1 MLPILVRHLAL
12 RALFDEAGFVG
23 GGNAGCARARRVKF
37 SRLEAH
43 PVPGVPYV
51 AFLGI
56 CAQEIQCD
64 PCQTLRCICTVAVD
78 TTAH

>member
-23 GGNAGCARARRVKF
+23 GGAGCARARREKV
-37 SRLEAH
+37 SGLEAD
-43 PVPGVPYV
+43 PMPGAPYV
-51 AFLGI
+51 AFLDI
-56 CAQEIQCD
+56 FAQESQCD